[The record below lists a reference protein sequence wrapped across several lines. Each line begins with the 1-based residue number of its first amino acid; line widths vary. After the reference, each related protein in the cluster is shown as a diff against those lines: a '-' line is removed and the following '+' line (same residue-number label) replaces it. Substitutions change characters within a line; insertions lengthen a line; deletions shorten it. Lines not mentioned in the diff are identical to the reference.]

1 MILFLSLLALLVL
14 PAAGHAQT
22 YSRCIDASGRPYL
35 TDSAAAPPGIHCV
48 AQVTKEL
55 EDTPPPA
62 QKVSASAAGQHS
74 LWLVEQSGVL
84 LVRTYPTS
92 AACHAA
98 RDVRVATAAQKSPL
112 DITYRCLPAG
122 AKP

>member
-1 MILFLSLLALLVL
+1 MILFLGLLALLLL
-14 PAAGHAQT
+14 PAAGQAQT
-22 YSRCIDASGRPYL
+22 YSRCIDANGRIHL
-35 TDSAAAPPGIHCV
+35 TDSPAPPGIRCV

-62 QKVSASAAGQHS
+62 EKVGASTGGQHA
-74 LWLVEQSGVL
+74 LWLTEQSGVL
-84 LVRTYPTS
+84 LLRTYPTG
-92 AACHAA
+92 AACDAA
-98 RDVRVATAAQKSPL
+98 RDLRVATAPQRSSL